1 MSSDITLEQPVVWN
15 QRFKRNCYLFMI
27 IYGFMG
33 AVTGVTNN
41 TYVSYLE
48 LVSPKMVQG
57 MNIYMAISSIVMAIL
72 LLYVHK
78 FGYKKI
84 LLISPIVAIIGLG
97 ISLFTYNDMA
107 VGIAYILMSAGVGIF
122 DFMYPIMYAS
132 YVPKEKRVTMV
143 SRVMYINLITQA
155 IVTFFGGKIVVYIFS
170 KLQSVSYTVA
180 SRLSANSNTMSPSTL
195 NNYINS
201 YKSVI
206 YISIVFTLFA
216 FLFAFFL
223 KEKTEDY
230 KETEEDKIE
239 KQQKTNFRS
248 LMTKTVILWIVF
260 LGLIRFGALLVTPY
274 FPIYLNEFLHIDR
287 GVVSTIITLQTV
299 AMLIGYFFAPWL
311 EKKLGSINC
320 IGILTLLCIPLM
332 LIMANGA
339 MINPANVA
347 WIVGI
352 VLFIRSGL
360 ANATMPVQQTIQ
372 MTFVPKDLRPAFSSL
387 ITLIY
392 AGVGIIVGLFTQFF
406 LLKEPSG
413 YATAYYWTSA
423 FYAIACIM
431 LMIVF
436 HKYNRTLSGKDH
448 MDEEDE

>member
-206 YISIVFTLFA
+206 YISIAFTLFA